1 MSTKVSPAQN
11 DAWSKLQLR
20 IINCRRCPRLMAY
33 GQAVATEKRK
43 AFRDEDYWGRPVP
56 NFGSAPTSLLV
67 VGLAPAA
74 HGAHRTGRM
83 FTGDQSGRWLYRA
96 LHKFG
101 FATTSGWERAEDNQ
115 LRQAVITAVA
125 HCAPPDNKPSRDE
138 ILNCAEHFDA
148 TLATAR
154 TRAILCLGKIAW
166 DAVAT
171 RAKVATK
178 VNKQA
183 SRPPAFAHGASY
195 FMPDIWGNSDKEVF
209 VIGSYHPSQQNTFT
223 GRLTEEMFDE
233 VFRELR
239 TKLSGKP
246 KLG

>member
-1 MSTKVSPAQN
+1 MSTKHTETQ
-11 DAWSKLQLR
+11 DEAWSRLQRR
-20 IINCRRCPRLMAY
+20 IINCRKCPRLRAY
-33 GQAVATEKRK
+33 GQQVATEKRK

-83 FTGDQSGRWLYRA
+83 FTGDQSGRWLYRT

-148 TLATAR
+148 TLAAAR
-154 TRAILCLGKIAW
+154 TRAILCLGRIAW
-166 DAVAT
+166 DAVAA
-171 RAKVATK
+171 RAKVAIKGKKT
-178 VNKQA
+178 A
-183 SRPPAFAHGASY
+183 SPTPAFAHAASY
-195 FMPDIWGNSDKEVF
+195 LMPDIWGKSDTEVF

-233 VFRELR
+233 IFRELR
-239 TKLSGKP
+239 M
-246 KLG
+246 KLGENSKRR